1 MLKFIECDWFLE
13 KRITFH
19 EKLNIVVGD
28 RINSNSIGK
37 STLLKVVDF
46 IYGGDTLIT
55 HGKDVAGRLG
65 HHSYKFSLILDRQ
78 YFFERNTGEPAVII
92 YNDTVA
98 GQVYRWA
105 LSDYLG
111 FLHHHYTPEITELS
125 FRSIV
130 SPVSRIWG
138 RDNLNVAKPLHS
150 FVGEKGS
157 QCIDY
162 LIKIFNLYGTL
173 SDLSI
178 RLENLTKEKNA
189 LNSAFLKNIVPK
201 INKSTYTAN
210 LSKIED
216 GRSKL
221 NEIREQLAL
230 IAISINEL
238 VDEKVLEQ
246 KIQKNSLLELRS
258 SLASEIERLKSNL
271 ESNRAITRKN
281 FAPLLEII
289 PNINLDKLERIEDF
303 HNSLGKILN
312 KEIKEKELELSAQ
325 LSSIDS
331 AIQDCNQVIA
341 RALAGT
347 GNPAYIVDSVMDISL
362 EVSRL
367 SKENELYEKAN
378 NLKSSIASIRSALTE
393 KKLIILA
400 GIQRSLNNDISGLVK
415 FIYNESRVSP
425 QLTLLPESYSYDIP
439 QDTGTGKAYSNLIL
453 LDTSL
458 LRHTKIPFL
467 IHDSL
472 LFKNV
477 ENRAIENILRVYLSL
492 NQQAFVALDGDIVD
506 SVTAQELVK
515 TSAVIH
521 LSANKL
527 LYTQDWRST
536 APQVEITS

>member
-1 MLKFIECDWFLE
+1 MLSFIECDWFSE

-19 EKLNIVVGD
+19 AKLNIIVGD

-37 STLLKVVDF
+37 STLLKVIDF
-46 IYGGDTLIT
+46 IYGGETLIT
-55 HGKDVAGRLG
+55 HGKDVAARLG
-65 HHSYKFSLILDRQ
+65 HHSYKFSLMLDRQ
-78 YFFERNTGEPAVII
+78 YFFERNTGEPSVIL
-92 YNDTVA
+92 YYDTVTR
-98 GQVYRWA
+98 QVQRWA

-111 FLHHHYTPEITELS
+111 FLHHHYTPEISELS
-125 FRSIV
+125 FRAIV

-157 QCIDY
+157 QCIEY
-162 LIKIFNLYGTL
+162 LIKVFNLYATL

-178 RLENLTKEKNA
+178 RLESFTKEKNA
-189 LNSAFLKNIVPK
+189 LNSAFSKNIVPK
-201 INKSTYTAN
+201 INKSTYIAN
-210 LSKIED
+210 QSKIED

-238 VDEKVLEQ
+238 VDDKVLEQ

-258 SLASEIERLKSNL
+258 SLTSEVERLKSNL
-271 ESNRAITRKN
+271 ESNRAISRKN
-281 FAPLLEII
+281 FAPLIEII
-289 PNINLDKLERIEDF
+289 PNINLDKLEKIEAF
-303 HNSLGKILN
+303 HNNLGKILN
-312 KEIKEKELELSAQ
+312 KEIKEKQLELSAQ
-325 LSSIDS
+325 IASIDS
-331 AIQDCNQVIA
+331 AIQECNQIIT

-347 GNPAYIVDSVMDISL
+347 GNSAYIVDSVMDISL
-362 EVSRL
+362 EVSKL
-367 SKENELYEKAN
+367 SKENELYEKAT
-378 NLKSSIASIRSALTE
+378 NLKSSITSIKSALVE
-393 KKLIILA
+393 KKRAILA
-400 GIQRSLNNDISGLVK
+400 GLETSLNNDIAGLVK

-425 QLTLLPESYSYDIP
+425 QLSLHPDSYSYDIP

-458 LRHTKIPFL
+458 LRHTNIPFL

-492 NQQAFVALDGDIVD
+492 NQQAFIALDGEIVD
-506 SVTAQELVK
+506 SATAQGLVQK
-515 TSAVIH
+515 SAVIH

-527 LYTQDWRST
+527 LYTQDWRSD
-536 APQVEITS
+536 APPPETTS